1 MQKKKSLLEFPLA
14 FVIFIDE
21 RWITNERVHTL
32 WLHNPPKKSGDW
44 EIVLTH
50 YDTNGKCAFD
60 YITM

>member
-1 MQKKKSLLEFPLA
+1 MQKNKIKNKKSLLEFPMA

-21 RWITNERVHTL
+21 RWITN
-32 WLHNPPKKSGDW
+32 

>member
-1 MQKKKSLLEFPLA
+1 MQKNKIKNKKSLLEFPMA

-21 RWITNERVHTL
+21 RWITNEIAL
-32 WLHNPPKKSGDW
+32 
-44 EIVLTH
+44 IH

>member
-1 MQKKKSLLEFPLA
+1 MALNFFIWHYMQKNKIKNKKSLLEFPMA

-21 RWITNERVHTL
+21 RWITN
-32 WLHNPPKKSGDW
+32 